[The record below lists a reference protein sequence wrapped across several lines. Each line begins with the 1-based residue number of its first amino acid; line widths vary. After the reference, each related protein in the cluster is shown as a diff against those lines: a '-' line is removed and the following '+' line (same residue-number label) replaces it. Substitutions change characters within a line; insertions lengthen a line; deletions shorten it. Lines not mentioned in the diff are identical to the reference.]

1 MRLVDL
7 HSNVVI
13 MQLGS
18 FKSDVQSLCWERLPV
33 PLASRDTPH
42 GSHLP
47 GELSW
52 LASALQYEA

>member
-13 MQLGS
+13 TQLAG
-18 FKSDVQSLCWERLPV
+18 FKGDVQSICWERLPV
-33 PLASRDTPH
+33 PLASQDTAN
-42 GSHLP
+42 GGHLP

-52 LASALQYEA
+52 QA